1 MNLFGRLFKRKRG
14 KPAPVLPVAGMSP
27 EDKARLRRRSA
38 AVEAYDALPEEIRA
52 AIRACDFPVD
62 IQRLPPG
69 FGWRKA
75 KVVERI
81 QAIKTNQDAV
91 EFDKW
96 LLQAGLRYKR

>member
-1 MNLFGRLFKRKRG
+1 MKLFGRLFRRKRAQ
-14 KPAPVLPVAGMSP
+14 PAPVRPVAGMSP
-27 EDKARLRRRSA
+27 EDTARLRRRSA
-38 AVEAYDALPEEIRA
+38 AVQAYDALPDEIRA
-52 AIRACDFPVD
+52 AIRACEFPVD
-62 IQRLPPG
+62 IERLPPG

-96 LLQAGLRYKR
+96 LLQARLRDKR